1 MPKNNFLA
9 RWTIVIALV
18 FVTSHTPQGQTP
30 APQLGKNSVKE
41 VVAAMTTEE
50 KVKLLVGMGLNLNI
64 PGLPTPAAEDKIPEK
79 SCRRRGTHSPN
90 TATRYSLSNVV

>member
-18 FVTSHTPQGQTP
+18 LASSQTPQGQTP
-30 APQLGKNSVKE
+30 TPQLGKNSVKE

-50 KVKLLVGMGLNLNI
+50 KVKTSRWHGTQPQH
-64 PGLPTPAAEDKIPEK
+64 PGLPPPAAEEQD
-79 SCRRRGTHSPN
+79 SRRK
-90 TATRYSLSNVV
+90 LSAPRDALTQYRDLVFPL